1 MRGLGVPFEASSH
14 QKVLCKHYV
23 AIKVSLPLFTISF
36 IQLQF
41 TSPGHGTVEKKVQI
55 KLTIMICKTSYI
67 LLLLK
72 ILIFICLASVFYI
85 FYCTEVVNKF
95 TERDTNLILSQ
106 ENIEENKMKFP
117 FITFCMTPRS
127 KNLILDG
134 YKLSRAVLNEP
145 NSKDQKTLIS
155 LNKTVDAL
163 FREATFKLNRDF
175 YLYINLWFYEDEFGW
190 QNYEGKMKEGSDN
203 YIQV

>member
-1 MRGLGVPFEASSH
+1 
-14 QKVLCKHYV
+14 
-23 AIKVSLPLFTISF
+23 
-36 IQLQF
+36 
-41 TSPGHGTVEKKVQI
+41 
-55 KLTIMICKTSYI
+55 MICKTSYV

-72 ILIFICLASVFYI
+72 TLIFICLASVFYI

-127 KNLILDG
+127 KNSILDG
-134 YKLSRAVLNEP
+134 YNLSRAVLNEP
-145 NSKDQKTLIS
+145 SSNDQKILIS
-155 LNKTVDAL
+155 LNKTVDDL

-175 YLYINLWFYEDEFGW
+175 YLHINLWFYEDEFGW

-203 YIQV
+203 YIEVQI

>member
-1 MRGLGVPFEASSH
+1 
-14 QKVLCKHYV
+14 
-23 AIKVSLPLFTISF
+23 
-36 IQLQF
+36 
-41 TSPGHGTVEKKVQI
+41 
-55 KLTIMICKTSYI
+55 MIFKTSYI

-72 ILIFICLASVFYI
+72 TVIFICLAAIFYI

-106 ENIEENKMKFP
+106 ENIKENKMNFP

-127 KNLILDG
+127 KNSILDG

-145 NSKDQKTLIS
+145 NSNDQKILIS
-155 LNKTVDAL
+155 LNKTVDDL

-175 YLYINLWFYEDEFGW
+175 HLQFNLWFYEDEFGW

-203 YIQV
+203 YIQVWIKPKMSLNYAFFSLKKITDTVVSNLNERFCTSFEMS